1 MNQEILRFFNLSA
14 YPFTKEI
21 ATDKLLELPST
32 HSRLAGLKLLVDTRG
47 IGVLTGKSGTGKSC
61 LLRLLLKE
69 LHTGLY
75 KPVYLSHTSV
85 GVQEFYSHLADA
97 LGLASTGRRATLYR
111 AIHERVLTQ
120 HRQGRIHTV
129 LILDEAHLLSID
141 VLKEL
146 RLLANYEVDSVNA
159 MTILL
164 CGQESLLQKFG
175 LSALEPLANSI
186 TVSVATD
193 GLPKEETFAYLED
206 RITDCGGQAGLF
218 TQGALK
224 LIHQASVGVL
234 RTVGTIATSAM
245 MKAYHANSPT
255 VEAEHVQ
262 AVLTR

>member
-1 MNQEILRFFNLSA
+1 MNQQILRFFNLSA

-21 ATDKLLELPST
+21 VTDKLLELPST
-32 HSRLAGLKLLVDTRG
+32 QSHLAGLKLLVDTRG

-111 AIHERVLTQ
+111 AIHERILTQ

-129 LILDEAHLLSID
+129 LLLDEAHLLSVD

-146 RLLANYEVDSVNA
+146 RLLANYDVDSVNA

-164 CGQESLLQKFG
+164 CGQESLLQKF
-175 LSALEPLANSI
+175 
-186 TVSVATD
+186 
-193 GLPKEETFAYLED
+193 
-206 RITDCGGQAGLF
+206 GLF

-255 VEAEHVQ
+255 VEGEHVQ

>member
-1 MNQEILRFFNLSA
+1 MNQDILRFFNLSG

-21 ATDKLLELPST
+21 ATDKLLALPST
-32 HSRLAGLKLLVDTRG
+32 QSRLAGLKLLVDTRG

-61 LLRLLLKE
+61 LLRMLIAE

-75 KPVYLSHTSV
+75 KPLYLSHTSV

-97 LGLASTGRRATLYR
+97 LGLATTGRRATLYR
-111 AIHERVLTQ
+111 AIHERVLSH
-120 HRQGRIHTV
+120 HRQGRINTV
-129 LILDEAHLLSID
+129 LILDEAHLLPID

-146 RLLANYEVDSVNA
+146 RLLAN
-159 MTILL
+159 
-164 CGQESLLQKFG
+164 
-175 LSALEPLANSI
+175 SI
-186 TVSVATD
+186 TVSVGTD
-193 GLPKEETFAYLED
+193 GLPQEETFAYIGS
-206 RITDCGGQAGLF
+206 RITDCGGHAAMF

-245 MKAYHANSPT
+245 MKAYHANAPT

>member
-1 MNQEILRFFNLSA
+1 MNQEMLRFFNLSG

-75 KPVYLSHTSV
+75 KAVYLAHTSV

-97 LGLASTGRRATLYR
+97 LGLPATGRRATLYR
-111 AIHERVLTQ
+111 AVHERNLSQ
-120 HRQGRIHTV
+120 HRQGRVHTL

-175 LSALEPLANSI
+175 LSALEPPANSI
-186 TVSVATD
+186 TVSVSTD
-193 GLPKEETFAYLED
+193 GLPQEETFAYID
-206 RITDCGGQAGLF
+206 KRITDCGGQPGLF
-218 TQGALK
+218 THGGLK
-224 LIHQASVGVL
+224 LIHQASVGVV
-234 RTVGTIATSAM
+234 RTIGTIATSAM
-245 MKAYHANSPT
+245 MKAYHANAPT

>member
-1 MNQEILRFFNLSA
+1 VNQDILRFFNLSG

-21 ATDKLLELPST
+21 ATDKLLALPST
-32 HSRLAGLKLLVDTRG
+32 QSRLAGLKLLVDTRG

-61 LLRLLLKE
+61 LLRMLLAE

-75 KPVYLSHTSV
+75 KPLYLSHTSV

-97 LGLASTGRRATLYR
+97 LGLATTGRRATLYR
-111 AIHERVLTQ
+111 AIHERVLSH

-175 LSALEPLANSI
+175 LSALEPPANSI
-186 TVSVATD
+186 TVSVSTD
-193 GLPKEETFAYLED
+193 GLPQEETFAYIES
-206 RITDCGGQAGLF
+206 RITDCGGHAGMF

-245 MKAYHANSPT
+245 MKAYHANAPT

>member
-1 MNQEILRFFNLSA
+1 MNQDILRFFNLSG

-21 ATDKLLELPST
+21 ATDKLLALPST
-32 HSRLAGLKLLVDTRG
+32 QSRLAGLKLLVDTRG

-61 LLRLLLKE
+61 LLRMLIAE

-75 KPVYLSHTSV
+75 KPLYLSHTSV

-97 LGLASTGRRATLYR
+97 LGLATTGRRATLYR
-111 AIHERVLTQ
+111 AIHERVLSH
-120 HRQGRIHTV
+120 HRQGRINTV
-129 LILDEAHLLSID
+129 LILDEAHLLPID

-146 RLLANYEVDSVNA
+146 RLLAN
-159 MTILL
+159 
-164 CGQESLLQKFG
+164 
-175 LSALEPLANSI
+175 SI
-186 TVSVATD
+186 TVSVGTD
-193 GLPKEETFAYLED
+193 GLPQEETFAYIES
-206 RITDCGGQAGLF
+206 RITDCGGHAAMF

-245 MKAYHANSPT
+245 MKAYHANAPT

>member
-1 MNQEILRFFNLSA
+1 M
-14 YPFTKEI
+14 
-21 ATDKLLELPST
+21 
-32 HSRLAGLKLLVDTRG
+32 
-47 IGVLTGKSGTGKSC
+47 
-61 LLRLLLKE
+61 
-69 LHTGLY
+69 
-75 KPVYLSHTSV
+75 
-85 GVQEFYSHLADA
+85 
-97 LGLASTGRRATLYR
+97 
-111 AIHERVLTQ
+111 HERILIQ
-120 HRQGRIHTV
+120 HRQGRVHTV

-193 GLPKEETFAYLED
+193 GLPKEETFSYVEG
-206 RITDCGGQAGLF
+206 RITDCGGHAGLF

-245 MKAYHANSPT
+245 VKAYHAGLPT
-255 VEAEHVQ
+255 IEAEHVQ